1 MLFASSCCKWQ
12 SFRVKPTLPP
22 FSLPPKGK
30 KRGLLKKGKGGD
42 VKEWRVESRKGERYA
57 RGGEKVR
64 DFPQKKENKK
74 VLKVNKHFKH
84 AVFNNLLVMF
94 LDLYIDVFFGE
105 NSTFLRCHHKAV
117 RLTPPPPLVTL
128 FLRARNLQKKNSN
141 RNSFLHLFCPS
152 NSRRG
157 RSHFPPPPPH
167 FAVESFPEISRTVS
181 SFCFN

>member
-1 MLFASSCCKWQ
+1 MTRRKQ
-12 SFRVKPTLPP
+12 
-22 FSLPPKGK
+22 
-30 KRGLLKKGKGGD
+30 KRRKVCGG
-42 VKEWRVESRKGERYA
+42 RKGTT
-57 RGGEKVR
+57 VR
-64 DFPQKKENKK
+64 DFPQKRGNKN
-74 VLKVNKHFKH
+74 VLLVNKHFKH
-84 AVFNNLLVMF
+84 AAFNNLLVMF
-94 LDLYIDVFFGE
+94 LDLHIDVFFGE